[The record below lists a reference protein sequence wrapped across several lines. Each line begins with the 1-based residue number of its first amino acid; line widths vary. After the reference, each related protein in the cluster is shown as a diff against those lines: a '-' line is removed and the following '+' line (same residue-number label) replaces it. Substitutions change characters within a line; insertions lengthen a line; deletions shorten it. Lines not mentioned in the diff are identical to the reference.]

1 MKPFFS
7 IIVPAYN
14 AEMYLDRCVDSIIN
28 QNFDQYEI
36 VIIDDGSIDSTSKI
50 AKQLM
55 NKHSNIRLVTKE
67 NGGVASARNQGI
79 KHSQGEY
86 LVFLDADD
94 ELSSNSLIDAY
105 NGIKKYDLPDVLV
118 CDTYVEKTSKGEF
131 VNCLFKDINY
141 QDLSV
146 TQTKMSVQNI
156 SSMCIGIYNRNFLL
170 MNDLFV
176 KEKITIGEDTDFFFR
191 CLLKS
196 KDIHIISCNLFVYNE
211 NSMSVTHNISYQ
223 NIKDILSVCIDRTK
237 DLLGNSYNDIDFDK
251 AMNFF
256 ASKFIHFGIKSVDC
270 DRCQKDEL
278 IRLMKTNRYILSYV
292 KSKPDRVYSLLVGIL
307 GEHFACC
314 IFNSLVKIRN
324 KVFSGE

>member
-14 AEMYLDRCVDSIIN
+14 AEKYLNKCIDSIIN
-28 QNFDQYEI
+28 QNFDQCEI
-36 VIIDDGSIDSTSKI
+36 VIIDDGSIDNTNKI
-50 AKQLM
+50 ANQLK
-55 NKHSNIRLVTKE
+55 NKHSNIKLVTKE

-79 KHSQGEY
+79 KYSRGDY

-105 NGIKKYDLPDVLV
+105 NCIKIYDVPDVLV

-131 VNCLFKDINY
+131 VNYLFKDINY

-146 TQTKMSVQNI
+146 KQTKICVQNL
-156 SSMCIGIYNRNFLL
+156 SSMCIGIYNRDFLIN
-170 MNDLFV
+170 NDLYV

-196 KDIHIISCNLFVYNE
+196 KDIHIIPCNLFVYND

-223 NIKDILSVCIDRTK
+223 NIKDVLSVCIDRTK
-237 DLLGNSYNDIDFDK
+237 DLLENSYDDIDFDK

-256 ASKFIHFGIKSVDC
+256 ASKFVHFGIKSVDC
-270 DRCQKDEL
+270 DKCQKTEL
-278 IRLMKTNRYILSYV
+278 IRIMKTNRYILSYV
-292 KSKPDRVYSLLVGIL
+292 KTKPDRVYSLLVSIL
-307 GEHFACC
+307 GEKIACC